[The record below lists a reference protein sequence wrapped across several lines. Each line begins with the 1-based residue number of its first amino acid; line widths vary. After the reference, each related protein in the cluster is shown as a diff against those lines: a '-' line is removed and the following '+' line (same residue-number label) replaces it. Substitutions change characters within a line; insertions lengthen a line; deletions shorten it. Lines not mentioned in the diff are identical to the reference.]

1 MDKTFCKKCGELSP
15 KCAIYKI
22 PQNEKL
28 DDLVNQ
34 SEFSNQECLV
44 CHVNAQTIEEGL
56 IINENCDE
64 CCLCQFACPVFS
76 CEWQEEKTLILEKI
90 CINDFIKL
98 AILIKSVFPQY
109 LVGTE
114 VHVKGNS
121 RTKRIDVVV
130 VKEDKI
136 FLIKALSNADK
147 IPLYSRSYYD
157 VKNYYGDAFGREIIN
172 VCLIPEK
179 KKENAT
185 MYEYSFCTLNEL
197 MGKLGE

>member
-147 IPLYSRSYYD
+147 IPLYSRSY
-157 VKNYYGDAFGREIIN
+157 
-172 VCLIPEK
+172 
-179 KKENAT
+179 
-185 MYEYSFCTLNEL
+185 
-197 MGKLGE
+197 